1 MREIRNVEI
10 KELRAKGK
18 KAKVIFNLSIICF
31 ILISVLLFFVIKDNE
46 YAQKQVIKGYVVLVM
61 ILFLIGLISKC
72 VSNSC
77 TKQIELKKQNIELNF
92 IKRKAA
98 TQSNLKELLKI
109 KGPDI
114 RKTII
119 SKGID
124 KFIVSRCVVDQWIV
138 NIYLKDGSY
147 ISTQIPVEGFINL
160 LKDKDIDT
168 LLDSLVKSIEV
179 DTKKKDGKTNLKVT
193 TVNQKSDINVKDIL
207 DDDLLELIEVKN
219 KIPT

>member
-1 MREIRNVEI
+1 MRERRNVEI
-10 KELRAKGK
+10 KELRVKGE

-31 ILISVLLFFVIKDNE
+31 ILISILLFFVIKDNE
-46 YAQKQVIKGYVVLVM
+46 YAQEQVIRGYILLVL
-61 ILFLIGLISKC
+61 LLIIIGIISKS
-72 VSNSC
+72 VLNSC

-98 TQSNLKELLKI
+98 TQSNLKDLLKI

-124 KFIVSRCVVDQWIV
+124 KVIVNRCVVDQWIV

-147 ISTQIPVEGFINL
+147 ISTQVPVEGFINL
-160 LKDKDIDT
+160 LKDNDVDV
-168 LLDSLVKSIEV
+168 LLDSLVKCIEV
-179 DTKKKDGKTNLKVT
+179 DTKKKEGKTNLKVT
-193 TVNQKSDINVKDIL
+193 TTNQKSDINVKDIS
-207 DDDLLELIEVKN
+207 DEDLLELIEVKN

>member
-1 MREIRNVEI
+1 MRERRNVTI
-10 KELRAKGK
+10 KQLRTKGE
-18 KAKVIFNLSIICF
+18 KAKVIFYLSIISF
-31 ILISVLLFFVIKDNE
+31 IFITFLLFLGIKDNE
-46 YAQKQVIKGYVVLVM
+46 AVQKQLITGYIVLV
-61 ILFLIGLISKC
+61 ILLVIIGTISKC
-72 VSNSC
+72 VLDSC
-77 TKQIELKKQNIELNF
+77 TKQIDLKKQNIKLNF
-92 IKRKAA
+92 IKRKA
-98 TQSNLKELLKI
+98 TMQGNLKELLKI

-124 KFIVSRCVVDQWIV
+124 KFIVSRCIVDQWIV